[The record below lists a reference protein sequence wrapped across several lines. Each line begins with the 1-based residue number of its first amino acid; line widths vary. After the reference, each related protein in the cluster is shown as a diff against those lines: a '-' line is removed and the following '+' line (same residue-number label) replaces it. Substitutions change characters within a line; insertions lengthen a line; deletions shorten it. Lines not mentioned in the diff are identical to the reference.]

1 MNVEQSRPNRTI
13 RELCSLLG
21 YSTQAFY
28 KFHRTKEKK
37 YLGNDLLLHQAA
49 QVRVNQKKIGTRKLF
64 GMLQPFMVEHNLNMG
79 RDAFFDLLRDNG
91 LLVRKRRRRK
101 PITTFSNH
109 PFKKYQ
115 NLIKGFEPTAPNQLW
130 VSDITYIHLQDDFAY
145 LSLITDAY
153 SRKIVGFCLHHNLS
167 ARGTINA
174 LQMALKS
181 IPKRDKQDARLV
193 HHSDRGLQYGCNDY
207 VTILNDNHISISMT
221 QTGDPLENA
230 IAERVNG
237 ILKDELLEEVHP
249 DFETALNNVAIAIST
264 YNHLRPHGSIEMLT
278 PREAHQLYRPLKRT
292 WKNYYKRKEEVML

>member
-1 MNVEQSRPNRTI
+1 MKVEQRKPNRSI

-21 YSTQAFY
+21 YSTQAYY
-28 KFHRTKEKK
+28 KFHRTKEKR
-37 YLGNDLLLHQAA
+37 YLSNDLLLN
-49 QVRVNQKKIGTRKLF
+49 QVARLRINQKKIGARKML
-64 GMLQPFMVEHNLNMG
+64 GILQPFMEEHNIHLG
-79 RDAFFDLLRDNG
+79 RDAFFDLLKDNG
-91 LLVRKRRRRK
+91 LLVRKRKRRK

-130 VSDITYIHLQDDFAY
+130 VSDITYIHLQNDFAY

-153 SRKIVGFCLHHNLS
+153 SRKIVGFCLHHDLS
-167 ARGTINA
+167 AKGTIKA

-181 IPKRDKQDARLV
+181 IPKRTKLDSRLV

-207 VTILNDNHISISMT
+207 VELLNDNHISISMT

-237 ILKDELLEEVHP
+237 ILKDELLEEVHT
-249 DFETALNNVAIAIST
+249 DFETAQYNVAVAIST
-264 YNHLRPHGSIEMLT
+264 YNHLRPHSSIEMLT
-278 PREAHQLYRPLKRT
+278 PVAAHQLNRPLKRT
-292 WKNYYKRKEEVML
+292 WKNYYKRKENIMV

>member
-1 MNVEQSRPNRTI
+1 
-13 RELCSLLG
+13 LLG

-37 YLGNDLLLHQAA
+37 YLGHDLLLHQVA
-49 QVRVNQKKIGTRKLF
+49 QVRVNQKKIRARKLF
-64 GMLQPFMVEHNLNMG
+64 GMLQPFMREHNLNLG

-91 LLVRKRRRRK
+91 LLVRKRRRKK

-109 PFKKYQ
+109 PFKKYP
-115 NLIKGFEPTAPNQLW
+115 NLIKDFVPTAPNQLW
-130 VSDITYIHLQDDFAY
+130 VSDITYIHLKDDFAY

-153 SRKIVGFCLHHNLS
+153 SRKIVGFCLYHNLS
-167 ARGTINA
+167 AKGTIKA

-181 IPKRDKQDARLV
+181 IPNRTKLDNRLV

-207 VTILNDNHISISMT
+207 IEILNDNHISISMT

-237 ILKDELLEEVHP
+237 IIKNELLEEVHNN
-249 DFETALNNVAIAIST
+249 FNIALNNIAIAIST

-278 PREAHQLYRPLKRT
+278 PVIAHQLSRPLKRT
-292 WKNYYKRKEEVML
+292 WKNYYKRKKGIMV

>member
-1 MNVEQSRPNRTI
+1 
-13 RELCSLLG
+13 
-21 YSTQAFY
+21 
-28 KFHRTKEKK
+28 
-37 YLGNDLLLHQAA
+37 
-49 QVRVNQKKIGTRKLF
+49 
-64 GMLQPFMVEHNLNMG
+64 MG